1 MTALQF
7 YTFFALLVF
16 VYFIVR
22 MALDSIEEEVDE
34 LIKKQKK
41 LYMMVQDCNQRYEEL
56 KARVNNLEEKM
67 IKAGEAYD
75 G

>member
-7 YTFFALLVF
+7 YTFLALLVF

-22 MALDSIEEEVDE
+22 MALDSIEEEVEE

-56 KARVNNLEEKM
+56 KAIVNNLEERM
-67 IKAGEAYD
+67 IKAGDNE
-75 G
+75 